1 MNASRNAKRAGHV
14 ASKSSSA
21 MADSDAV
28 SIAPVEDDLG
38 LPGWINDL
46 LKPGV
51 GQGVFVTLKVSLVLL
66 VLTLGSLLI
75 YIEDAVTESTLHT
88 STHAHRRCVHTLCTA
103 VLVASLT
110 RASFGWPQTA
120 RLHMKIFLCMACVL
134 LMLVVWFIGEL
145 ARETKLQEMEKEAIK
160 KGE

>member
-1 MNASRNAKRAGHV
+1 MNASRKAKRAGHV

-75 YIEDAVTESTLHT
+75 YIEDAVTESTLPAYIYPCAQAMR
-88 STHAHRRCVHTLCTA
+88 AHSVHCRARRQSDTRLVRLAADCAPAHENLSLHGVCAADARRMVH
-103 VLVASLT
+103 
-110 RASFGWPQTA
+110 R
-120 RLHMKIFLCMACVL
+120 
-134 LMLVVWFIGEL
+134 
-145 ARETKLQEMEKEAIK
+145 
-160 KGE
+160 